1 MSNHRKF
8 YIDGAWVDP
17 AAPND
22 FDVINPDDES
32 PVAVIS
38 LGTAEDIDRAVQ
50 AASRAFE
57 SFGQTPHAERLR
69 LLEALLAIYES
80 RIEEVARVISLEM
93 GAPISMARAA
103 QAEAGRGDIQAT
115 VDALRNFQY
124 EQPVGPSG
132 DILVHEPIGVCGLI
146 TPWNWPM
153 NQITLKVAPAL
164 GVGCTVVL
172 KPSEIAPLSGLLFA
186 EMVHEAGYPPGVFNL
201 VNGEG
206 PVVGPALSS
215 HPLVDMM
222 SFTGSTRAGVSVA
235 KNAADSV
242 KRVSQE
248 LGGKSPN
255 IIFEDVDLERAVK
268 RGVRHCFNNTGQS
281 CNAPTRML
289 VQRSVYDKAL
299 EIAQATA
306 EATAVGHSGEEGS
319 HIGPL
324 VSAVQFDKV
333 QGLIETAIKDG
344 NRLLVGGPGRPEG
357 FEKGYFVRP
366 TVFADVDNADTI
378 AREEVFG
385 PVLAMIPFDTEDEA
399 VRLANDT
406 PYGLAAYLSTE
417 DEARANRVARRLRA
431 GMVHINGADQDWG
444 TPFGGY
450 KQSGNGR
457 ENGAFGL
464 REFMEVKAISGSR
477 QAVSG
482 SQAA

>member
-1 MSNHRKF
+1 MSDYRKF

-17 AAPND
+17 AVPD
-22 FDVINPDDES
+22 DYEVINPDDES
-32 PVAVIS
+32 VAAVIS

-57 SFGQTPHAERLR
+57 SYGQTPHEERLR
-69 LLEALLAIYES
+69 LLENLLAIYER
-80 RIEEVARVISLEM
+80 RIEEVAKAISLEM

-103 QAEAGRGDIQAT
+103 QAEAGRGDMQAT
-115 VDALRNFQY
+115 VDALKTFRF
-124 EQPVGPSG
+124 EQPIGPSG
-132 DILVHEPIGVCGLI
+132 DVLVHEPIGVCGLI

-172 KPSEIAPLSGLLFA
+172 KPSEIAPLSAMLFA
-186 EMVHEAGYPPGVFNL
+186 EMVDEAGYPAGVFNL

-222 SFTGSTRAGVSVA
+222 SFTGSTRAGISVA
-235 KNAADSV
+235 KNAADTV

-255 IIFEDVDLERAVK
+255 IVFEDADLERAVK

-289 VQRSVYDKAL
+289 VQRSVYDKVL
-299 EIAQATA
+299 EVVQATA
-306 EATAVGHSGEEGS
+306 EATAVGRSGEEGG

-333 QGLIETAIKDG
+333 QRLIETAVKEG
-344 NRLLVGGPGRPEG
+344 NRLLVGGPGKPQG
-357 FEKGYFVRP
+357 FEKGYFVKP

-385 PVLAMIPFDTEDEA
+385 PVLAVIPFETEEEA
-399 VRLANDT
+399 IRLANDT

-417 DEARANRVARRLRA
+417 DKARANRVARRLRA
-431 GMVHINGADQDWG
+431 GMVHVNGTSQDWG

-464 REFMEVKAISGSR
+464 REFLEVKAISGT
-477 QAVSG
+477 
-482 SQAA
+482 QAA